1 MSKVLIAGP
10 WAGMTERRAAEAAP
24 VWNDGPLANIGETS
38 AEREGQSFL
47 EPSAEL
53 PQSSPTGMLQSTSQD
68 PFTKNKN
75 ASHRIGLPAGSV
87 SRLGR
92 YQRTLLFEDNVYRL
106 PNGSEFIPQP
116 PAGTLG
122 SRNHEYALLTNEQYL
137 ERKRGSVYVRKD
149 GRIFDYA
156 CDHKVVDL
164 EMFDTGFTIH
174 DLERTGRYAPELKS
188 RASGLGKRGRKRPA
202 WKRK

>member
-10 WAGMTERRAAEAAP
+10 CADMTERRASEAAP
-24 VWNDGPLANIGETS
+24 VWNDGPLANIGETA

-47 EPSAEL
+47 EPSAHL
-53 PQSSPTGMLQSTSQD
+53 PQSSLTETLQSTSQD
-68 PFTKNKN
+68 PFTKDKN
-75 ASHRIGLPAGSV
+75 ASHRFGLPAGSV
-87 SRLGR
+87 SRLAR
-92 YQRTLLFEDNVYRL
+92 YQRTVLFEDNVYRL

-122 SRNHEYALLTNEQYL
+122 SRNHEYALLTAEQYL

-156 CDHKVVDL
+156 CDHNVVDL

-174 DLERTGRYAPELKS
+174 DLERTGRYAPERKS
-188 RASGLGKRGRKRPA
+188 PASGLRKRGRKGPA